1 MDRSRTAAAAVL
13 LAGTLAYSPLGCSPS
28 LTAPRESVRV
38 SGTLQDVVETAPSA
52 EPETAPTP
60 NAPGASSDKPGKSA
74 TPRPLQTFPT
84 LHHMPLG
91 VAVYEACSPQLYLFK
106 RCPGRFLGE
115 AKLAKPG
122 PFVVEIDTQ
131 ASEIVVFGFR
141 GFLGP
146 EQQQE
151 ACAETKIVID
161 QATKPITLQLQSGT
175 CSIKLEKRYG

>member
-13 LAGTLAYSPLGCSPS
+13 FAGALAYSPFGCSPS

-52 EPETAPTP
+52 EPEAAPTP
-60 NAPGASSDKPGKSA
+60 NAPSASSDKPGKSA
-74 TPRPLQTFPT
+74 T
-84 LHHMPLG
+84 
-91 VAVYEACSPQLYLFK
+91 
-106 RCPGRFLGE
+106 
-115 AKLAKPG
+115 PG

-151 ACAETKIVID
+151 ACAETKIAID
-161 QATKPITLQLQSGT
+161 QATKP
-175 CSIKLEKRYG
+175 